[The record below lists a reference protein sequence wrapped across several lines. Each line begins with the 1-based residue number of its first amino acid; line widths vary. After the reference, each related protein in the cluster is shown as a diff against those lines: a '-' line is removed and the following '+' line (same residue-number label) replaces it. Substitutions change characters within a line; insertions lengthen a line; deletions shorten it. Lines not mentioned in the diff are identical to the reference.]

1 MRKHDSETSNVVDF
15 ANFKRSKEVEES
27 FGRGRTPLHV
37 SHLEGSKESPHL
49 SPSRRSDAG
58 DFGERMRRIKASLE
72 KINQL
77 MMDLKKTTRKPE
89 LVDMD

>member
-1 MRKHDSETSNVVDF
+1 MRKQNSESSNVVDF
-15 ANFKRSKEVEES
+15 ANFKRSKEVEEK

-37 SHLEGSKESPHL
+37 SHLDGSKESPH
-49 SPSRRSDAG
+49 SRRADAG

-77 MMDLKKTTRKPE
+77 MTDLKKSTRKPE
-89 LVDMD
+89 LLDLD